1 LNVFIIL
8 FLGPALYAKK
18 MAANQ
23 SARQQKRSR
32 LSDAASEKPVRSDE
46 ERSKRRRVS
55 GANESQSQQTVEPTD
70 GVKAVSNDHV
80 QTQGV
85 ETKQKGPAPWS
96 FSRPVGGRYNNLDP
110 ILTDDEA

>member
-1 LNVFIIL
+1 MV
-8 FLGPALYAKK
+8 
-18 MAANQ
+18 ANQ

-32 LSDAASEKPVRSDE
+32 LSDAASEKPPRSNE

-55 GANESQSQQTVEPTD
+55 GASENQSLQTVEPTD
-70 GVKAVSNDHV
+70 GVKEGSNGDV
-80 QTQGV
+80 QTQDA
-85 ETKQKGPAPWS
+85 ETKQKSPAPWS

>member
-1 LNVFIIL
+1 
-8 FLGPALYAKK
+8 

-32 LSDAASEKPVRSDE
+32 LSDAASEKPARLNE

-55 GANESQSQQTVEPTD
+55 GANENQSLQKVEPTD
-70 GVKAVSNDHV
+70 GVKESSNGVV
-80 QTQGV
+80 QTQDA
-85 ETKQKGPAPWS
+85 ETKQKNPAPWS